1 MFVFKEIMNAE
12 EFHNIMVKPD
22 GVINAIKQKV
32 PWLTQQVD
40 IRINRRE
47 DDSDSDDEFNE
58 DGRRMDN
65 EMLFERTLT
74 KTMVRRMVKAN
85 LTNELQKRG
94 ADTLGNVDLLK
105 KRLCAL
111 VDREMEESYT
121 RGDRD
126 QREGVPLLGI
136 QMDSAT
142 PHIGNGNL
150 GDINE
155 SLFKQGINI
164 KVHQQPQKSPE
175 LNLCDLCVNRSLES
189 HSQLNK
195 TGAHTFTDLLVN
207 VVKEFEDYPIEYIER
222 AYAMSFAVYREILK
236 QNGGNDFPSPHEG
249 IRAKQNN
256 GLEIV
261 DLNVPVSLVQSAELW
276 LTMNPL
282 PPVP

>member
-1 MFVFKEIMNAE
+1 MFVLKENLNAV
-12 EFHNIMVKPD
+12 EFHHLMVKHD

-32 PWLTQQVD
+32 PWLTQRVE

-47 DDSDSDDEFNE
+47 DDSDMDDEDHE
-58 DGRRMDN
+58 DGHIINN

-74 KTMVRRMVKAN
+74 KAMVRRMLRED
-85 LTNELQKRG
+85 LTNELQKRD
-94 ADTLGNVDLLK
+94 ASTVGNVTLLK
-105 KRLCAL
+105 QRLCAL
-111 VDREMEESYT
+111 VDREIEKSYT

-126 QREGVPLLGI
+126 QRDGVPLLGI

-142 PHIGNGNL
+142 PHIGNDNL

-155 SLFKQGINI
+155 SLFHQGINI

-195 TGAHTFTDLLVN
+195 VGAHTLNDLVVN
-207 VVKEFEDYPIEYIER
+207 VVKEFENYPIEKIER

-256 GLEIV
+256 GLEFV